1 MKKVLVILA
10 AVTLVVAFTV
20 PAAALDH
27 EFGGYWRTRAYMNK
41 DFDGT
46 GSEANDLSLVDTRT
60 RLYYTAVFS
69 ENFKFVN
76 KFEMDAVWGG
86 DEYDGADATLLP
98 DSQYGDIGAD
108 GVRVEV
114 KNSYVDF
121 NLSAFN
127 FKIGTQGTA
136 LARGFFFDDDFSGLI
151 ATYKG
156 ETFTAPFIW
165 MKAYEGGEGKDMDDE
180 DLDYYAIAPSFK
192 IGGLSLNPYLILVE
206 SSEASTAF
214 DELSLTYIGADLDA
228 KLGDVSWW
236 LTAISESGDSGSD
249 DVSAMLFAIGA
260 SMPLGPVGLHAQVI
274 YATGDDDPADT
285 DIENF
290 FVPAGQSYYWSE
302 IMGYGIFDYQAS
314 AGAPADQISNLMA
327 YNIGVSF
334 EPMEKVTITADL
346 WNASLREDDAAGND
360 DLGTEIDLMLSY
372 AILDN
377 LNLDVVAA
385 KLWAGDATGDGS
397 EDPTEI
403 GMQLSFSF

>member
-1 MKKVLVILA
+1 MRKALVILA

-20 PAAALDH
+20 PAVALEH

-46 GSEANDLSLVDTRT
+46 GSEANDLSQVDTRT

-76 KFEMDAVWGG
+76 KFEFNNTWGDTEG
-86 DEYDGADATLLP
+86 
-98 DSQYGDIGAD
+98 GDIGAD
-108 GVRVEV
+108 GDVFTV

-121 NLSAFN
+121 NLSALN
-127 FKIGTQGTA
+127 FKVGTQGTV

-165 MKAYEGGEGKDMDDE
+165 MKAYEGGEGEDMNDE

-192 IGGLSLNPYLILVE
+192 IGGLSLNPYLILVQ
-206 SSEASTAF
+206 SSEASAAF

-260 SMPLGPVGLHAQVI
+260 SMPLGPVGIHAQVI

-285 DIENF
+285 DREDF

-314 AGAPADQISNLMA
+314 AGAPADQISNLLA

-360 DLGTEIDLMLSY
+360 DLGTEIDLTLSY

>member
-1 MKKVLVILA
+1 MRKALVILA

-20 PAAALDH
+20 PAVALEH

-46 GSEANDLSLVDTRT
+46 GSEANDLSQVDTRT

-76 KFEMDAVWGG
+76 KFEFNNTWGDTEG
-86 DEYDGADATLLP
+86 
-98 DSQYGDIGAD
+98 GDIGAD
-108 GVRVEV
+108 GDVFRV

-121 NLSAFN
+121 NLSALN
-127 FKIGTQGTA
+127 FKVGTQGTA
-136 LARGFFFDDDFSGLI
+136 LARGFFFDDDFSGLV

-206 SSEASTAF
+206 SSEASAAF

-236 LTAISESGDSGSD
+236 LTAISQSGDSGSD

-314 AGAPADQISNLMA
+314 AGSPADQISNLLA

-360 DLGTEIDLMLSY
+360 DLGTEIDLTLTY

-377 LNLDVVAA
+377 LNLDIVAA

>member
-1 MKKVLVILA
+1 MRKALVILA
-10 AVTLVVAFTV
+10 AVALVVAFTV
-20 PAAALDH
+20 PAVALEH

-46 GSEANDLSLVDTRT
+46 GTEANDVSQVDTRT

-76 KFEMDAVWGG
+76 KFEFNNTWGDTEG
-86 DEYDGADATLLP
+86 
-98 DSQYGDIGAD
+98 GDIGAD
-108 GVRVEV
+108 GDVFRV

-121 NLSAFN
+121 NLSALN
-127 FKIGTQGTA
+127 FKVGTQGTA

-206 SSEASTAF
+206 SSEASAAF

-314 AGAPADQISNLMA
+314 AGAPADQISNLLA

-360 DLGTEIDLMLSY
+360 DLGTEIDLTLTY

-377 LNLDVVAA
+377 LNLDIVAA

>member
-1 MKKVLVILA
+1 MRKALVILA
-10 AVTLVVAFTV
+10 AVALVVAFTV
-20 PAAALDH
+20 PAVALEH

-46 GSEANDLSLVDTRT
+46 GTEANDVSQVDTRT

-76 KFEMDAVWGG
+76 KFEFNNTWGDTEG
-86 DEYDGADATLLP
+86 
-98 DSQYGDIGAD
+98 GDIGAD
-108 GVRVEV
+108 GDVFRV

-121 NLSAFN
+121 NLSALN
-127 FKIGTQGTA
+127 FKVGTQGTA

-206 SSEASTAF
+206 SSEASAAF

-314 AGAPADQISNLMA
+314 AGAPADQISNLLA

-360 DLGTEIDLMLSY
+360 DLGTEIDLTLTY

>member
-1 MKKVLVILA
+1 MRKALVILA

-20 PAAALDH
+20 PAVALEH

-46 GSEANDLSLVDTRT
+46 GTEANDVSQVDTRT

-76 KFEMDAVWGG
+76 KFEFNNTWGDTEG
-86 DEYDGADATLLP
+86 
-98 DSQYGDIGAD
+98 GDIGAD
-108 GVRVEV
+108 GDVFTV

-121 NLSAFN
+121 NLSALN
-127 FKIGTQGTA
+127 FKVGTQGTV

-165 MKAYEGGEGKDMDDE
+165 MKAYEGGEGEDMNDE

-192 IGGLSLNPYLILVE
+192 LGTLSLNPYLILVQ
-206 SSEASTAF
+206 SSEASAAF

-260 SMPLGPVGLHAQVI
+260 SMPLGPVGIHAQVI

-285 DIENF
+285 DREDF

-314 AGAPADQISNLMA
+314 AGSPADQISNLLA

-360 DLGTEIDLMLSY
+360 DLGTEIDLTLTY

-377 LNLDVVAA
+377 LNLDIVAA